1 MANESG
7 RRKGYSDSA
16 TLSHLLRLQ
25 NYMEDRVQRVARFIA
40 AGGSA
45 ATVNF
50 ALLYTLTEYFHI
62 WYLASSLVAVVAGF
76 ITSFILQKFWTFK
89 NKRLDRVHI
98 QAMLH
103 ASLSIVN
110 IILNTVLLYTLVE
123 YVHLWYIAALCI
135 SPAYFSGNFWRN
147 IRWSANAARMKMSGS
162 TGTRRRA
169 LTPRPII
176 MVVSAK

>member
-25 NYMEDRVQRVARFIA
+25 NYMEDRVQRIARFIV

-45 ATVNF
+45 ATGNF

-123 YVHLWYIAALCI
+123 YVHLWYIAAQFFI
-135 SPAYFSGNFWRN
+135 SGGLAFGNYFVYRLHIFPEISGET
-147 IRWSANAARMKMSGS
+147 SVGARM
-162 TGTRRRA
+162 
-169 LTPRPII
+169 PRE
-176 MVVSAK
+176 